1 MNIAISQESTL
12 PLYKQ
17 IYNQIRHN
25 ILKGSLKQGEMLP
38 SIRQLSKTLNLSVI
52 TVKNAY
58 NELEHKGYIIT
69 RQGKGCYVSTIDL
82 EKEFNNTKVTTEEK
96 LKKIITESRSMGLK
110 KEDLINIFDNL
121 ITSIPEKKINKETQI
136 AS

>member
-1 MNIAISQESTL
+1 MNIDISQESTL

-17 IYNQIRHN
+17 IFNQIKLN
-25 ILKGSLKQGEMLP
+25 ILKGDLRQGEILP
-38 SIRQLSKTLNLSVI
+38 SIRQLSKKLSLSVI

-82 EKEFNNTKVTTEEK
+82 EKEFNNTKMSTEKK
-96 LKKIITESRSMGLK
+96 LKKIIFESRSMGLK
-110 KEDLINIFDNL
+110 KEDIKKIFDNL
-121 ITSIPEKKINKETQI
+121 ITNLPEKKITKETQI